1 MVVTLFLCLLFL
13 ALVVGVVFLFAG
25 VFLLIE
31 RDAAKKPRA
40 HTLLIISGAIFVFL
54 LGNWL
59 FLYVGNWDA
68 TGMGYVNTGKM
79 IEERGA
85 PYIDENGD
93 DWPGSFYVD
102 GECYEPLEIK
112 RSPLCPR
119 GDAVFSYDDKSSDF
133 LDRLFGRY
141 DGRGNLYAVD
151 NALGLDMVRSG
162 YYLWCRADQVAQA
175 RAWYRDSSNYQWY
188 FTAYDGAR
196 YPNDYTLLEPQPD
209 QEYIDALLELSNRGG
224 EEAEFTVPNGT
235 KLLEYHLNMISTD
248 QVATQRYIFLVVFD
262 GRLGIDI
269 GLRNDGET
277 ETYITY
283 PLPVELSDYFLELL
297 SR

>member
-1 MVVTLFLCLLFL
+1 MGVTLFICLLFL
-13 ALVVGVVFLFAG
+13 LLVIGVIVLFAG
-25 VFLLIE
+25 LFLLIE
-31 RDAAKKPRA
+31 GDAAKKPRA

-59 FLYVGNWDA
+59 FLYVGNWAA

-79 IEERGA
+79 IEIES
-85 PYIDENGD
+85 GD
-93 DWPGSFYVD
+93 IEPRSFQVD
-102 GECYEPLEIK
+102 GVRYEPLEIE
-112 RSPLCPR
+112 RSQLCPK
-119 GDAVFSYDDKSSDF
+119 GDAVFSYDNKSSAF

-141 DGRGNLYAVD
+141 GVRGNLYAVD
-151 NALGLDMVRSG
+151 NALGLDMVRDG

-188 FTAYDGAR
+188 FAIYDTAR

-209 QEYIDALLELSNRGG
+209 QEYIDALLELSNSGG
-224 EEAEFTVPNGT
+224 EEAEFTVPTGT
-235 KLLEYHLNMISTD
+235 ELLEYNLNMISTD

-262 GRLGIDI
+262 NRLGIDI
-269 GLRNDGET
+269 GRRNDGET

>member
-1 MVVTLFLCLLFL
+1 MGATLFLCLLFL

-25 VFLLIE
+25 LFLSIE
-31 RDAAKKPRA
+31 GDAAKKPRA
-40 HTLLIISGAIFVFL
+40 HVLLIISGAIFFFL
-54 LGNWL
+54 LENWL
-59 FLYVGNWDA
+59 FLYIGNWAA

-79 IEERGA
+79 IEIES
-85 PYIDENGD
+85 GD
-93 DWPGSFYVD
+93 IEPRSFQVD
-102 GECYEPLEIK
+102 GVRYEPLEIE
-112 RSPLCPR
+112 RSQLCPK
-119 GDAVFSYDDKSSDF
+119 GDAVFSYDKSRAF

-151 NALGLDMVRSG
+151 NALGLDMVRNG
-162 YYLWCRADQVAQA
+162 YYLWCRADQAAQA
-175 RAWYRDSSNYQWY
+175 RVWYQDSSNYQWY
-188 FTAYDGAR
+188 FATYDSAR

-209 QEYIDALLELSNRGG
+209 QEYIDALLELSDSGG

-235 KLLEYHLNMISTD
+235 ELLEYHLNMISTD

-269 GLRNDGET
+269 GRRKDGET

>member
-68 TGMGYVNTGKM
+68 TRMGYVNTGKM
-79 IEERGA
+79 MEIES
-85 PYIDENGD
+85 GD
-93 DWPGSFYVD
+93 IEPRSFQVD
-102 GECYEPLEIK
+102 GVRYEPLEIE
-112 RSPLCPR
+112 RSQLCPK
-119 GDAVFSYDDKSSDF
+119 GDAVFSYDKSRAF

-151 NALGLDMVRSG
+151 NALGLDMVRDG
-162 YYLWCRADQVAQA
+162 YYLWCRADQVSQA

-209 QEYIDALLELSNRGG
+209 QEYIDALLELSNNGG
-224 EEAEFTVPNGT
+224 EEAEFTVPNGAR
-235 KLLEYHLNMISTD
+235 LLEYHLDMISTD

-269 GLRNDGET
+269 GRRRDGET

-283 PLPVELSDYFLELL
+283 PLPVELSDYFLGLM

>member
-68 TGMGYVNTGKM
+68 TRMGYVNTGKM
-79 IEERGA
+79 MEIES
-85 PYIDENGD
+85 GD
-93 DWPGSFYVD
+93 IEPRSFQVD
-102 GECYEPLEIK
+102 GVRYEPLEIE
-112 RSPLCPR
+112 RSQLCPK
-119 GDAVFSYDDKSSDF
+119 GDAVFSYDKSRAF

-151 NALGLDMVRSG
+151 NALGLDMVRDG
-162 YYLWCRADQVAQA
+162 YYLWCRADQVSQA

-209 QEYIDALLELSNRGG
+209 QEYIDALLELSNSGG
-224 EEAEFTVPNGT
+224 EEAEFTVPNGAR
-235 KLLEYHLNMISTD
+235 LLEYHLDMISTD

-269 GLRNDGET
+269 GRRRDGET

-283 PLPVELSDYFLELL
+283 PLPVELSDYFLGLM